1 VVDQVQRLAADGVR
15 PGRARQREPLGHGVR
30 LGGGG
35 DCRGGGRWT
44 RQHGRGDNKG
54 GRRGGHARLV
64 VRDLCRT
71 KHSAATRAS
80 VTASV
85 DGDRLLLRVRD
96 DGIGGADPAAGTGL
110 VGLADRVAAVDGTM
124 ALSSPA
130 GGPTVLQIEFAGM
143 PLDAR

>member
-1 VVDQVQRLAADGVR
+1 
-15 PGRARQREPLGHGVR
+15 
-30 LGGGG
+30 
-35 DCRGGGRWT
+35 
-44 RQHGRGDNKG
+44 
-54 GRRGGHARLV
+54 V